1 MVCVTDDERRAA
13 ASLLRSFADGG
24 MWGEFIDYCSSAGPS
39 RLADLIEPS
48 CDASA
53 TVTDA
58 SATRDVSQMRRSDVD
73 RDALLALAGCVGK
86 MGEDYDKI
94 GAFGLSITFGAIA
107 DRIREACGATEDD

>member
-53 TVTDA
+53 T
-58 SATRDVSQMRRSDVD
+58 RDMSQTRRSDVD
-73 RDALLALAGCVGK
+73 HEALLA
-86 MGEDYDKI
+86 
-94 GAFGLSITFGAIA
+94 IA
-107 DRIREACGATEDD
+107 DEMDIYTRCPDDDRCGKQMPPLVIHYFAHRIREACGETQDD